1 MWRRSKP
8 NEFRSGTCRLMY
20 RQSGGGPPLLLVHGL
35 VGSST
40 WWRRNI
46 PAFTPYFTVYV
57 VDLVGFGSNRAW
69 RPVPMQTSADCLA
82 EFITGLPGGCAN
94 VVGHS
99 MGGQISTHLAA
110 AHPDRVNR
118 LVLAAASD
126 LVRSDLIRMALRLP
140 STGRYGK
147 LDFAPTLA
155 IDALRAGPIN
165 LLMGALDILSNDVSD
180 ALKRIMT
187 PTLLIWGANDRLV
200 PVSVGETV
208 HQAIRGSRF
217 EVLQRAGHVLMWDQP
232 QEFNKLVLDFLLAP
246 QAAQQTAAVMQQ
258 SA

>member
-8 NEFRSGTCRLMY
+8 HEFRSGNCRLVY
-20 RQSGGGPPLLLVHGL
+20 RQRGGGPPLLLVHGL

-40 WWRRNI
+40 WWRRNVG
-46 PAFTPYFTVYV
+46 AFARYFTVYV
-57 VDLVGFGSNRAW
+57 VDLVGFGANRAW
-69 RPVPMQTSADCLA
+69 RPIGIQSSADCLA
-82 EFITGLPGGCAN
+82 EFIATLPGGCAH

-99 MGGQISTHLAA
+99 MGGQIATHLAA
-110 AHPDRVNR
+110 SHPDRVNR

-147 LDFAPTLA
+147 LDFAPILA
-155 IDALRAGPIN
+155 IDALRAGPVN
-165 LLMGALDILSNDVSD
+165 LLMGALDILSNDVSE
-180 ALKRIMT
+180 ALQNIVT
-187 PTLLIWGANDRLV
+187 PTLLIWGANDKLV
-200 PVSVGETV
+200 PVSVGEAV

-217 EVLQRAGHVLMWDQP
+217 EVLGRAGHVLMWDQP
-232 QEFNKLVLDFLLAP
+232 EQFNKLVLHFLLAP
-246 QAAQQTAAVMQQ
+246 QAAQQTVAVTPQ